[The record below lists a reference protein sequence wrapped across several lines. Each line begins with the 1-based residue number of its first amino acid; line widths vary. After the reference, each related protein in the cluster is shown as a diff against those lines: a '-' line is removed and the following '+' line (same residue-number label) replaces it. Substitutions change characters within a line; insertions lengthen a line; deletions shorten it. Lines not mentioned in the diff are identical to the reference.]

1 MHYLF
6 AYNFLIHVI
15 TKKKKKW
22 QNDCNVEIEMAN
34 ILIIEII

>member
-15 TKKKKKW
+15 TKKKKW